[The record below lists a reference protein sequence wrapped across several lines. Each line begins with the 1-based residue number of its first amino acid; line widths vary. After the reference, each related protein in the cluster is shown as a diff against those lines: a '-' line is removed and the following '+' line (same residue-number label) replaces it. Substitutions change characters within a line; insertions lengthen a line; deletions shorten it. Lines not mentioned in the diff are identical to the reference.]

1 MINYKPQPDLN
12 ALAKRIRAI
21 NTEKGFWPPEGRN
34 WGEVCALIISELME
48 ALEAHR
54 KGKRATGGAAKFLIE
69 QHAQGVAN
77 WPDHFVK
84 LVKDTVEDELADA
97 VIRILDCHDGE
108 IDEGGGVWM
117 SCLSDNFG
125 ESLLWLISDV
135 SVAGQNLLFSD
146 FEEDFGLIR
155 ATWIAYAEAICRK
168 LEIDLWAHVE
178 AKLLYNQ
185 ARPAKHGKLY

>member
-1 MINYKPQPDLN
+1 MLNFTPQPDLN

-69 QHAQGVAN
+69 QHAQGIAN

-84 LVKDTVEDELADA
+84 LVKDTVDDELADA
-97 VIRILDCHDGE
+97 VIRILDCSGAAIFEDIADWLPDLVLDVPG
-108 IDEGGGVWM
+108 
-117 SCLSDNFG
+117 NFG
-125 ESLLWLISDV
+125 ESLLLTIKEIAHV
-135 SVAGQNLLFSD
+135 
-146 FEEDFGLIR
+146 GLNGVGFVGFYTR
-155 ATWIAYAEAICRK
+155 AEWIANIEVICRK

-178 AKLLYNQ
+178 AKILYNQ
-185 ARPAKHGKLY
+185 TRPAKHGKLY

>member
-1 MINYKPQPDLN
+1 MLNFTPQPDLN

-69 QHAQGVAN
+69 QHAQGIEN

-84 LVKDTVEDELADA
+84 LVKDTVEDEMADA
-97 VIRILDCHDGE
+97 VIRILDCSGADVFQF
-108 IDEGGGVWM
+108 DEDWVLDAM
-117 SCLSDNFG
+117 DDLPENFA
-125 ESLLWLISDV
+125 ESLLPLTKAISHI
-135 SVAGQNLLFSD
+135 GINGFSYLSQYD
-146 FEEDFGLIR
+146 TSE
-155 ATWIAYAEAICRK
+155 WISGICAICRK

-178 AKLLYNQ
+178 AKILYNQ
-185 ARPAKHGKLY
+185 TRPPKHGKLY

>member
-1 MINYKPQPDLN
+1 MMNFTPQPDLN

-69 QHAQGVAN
+69 QHAQGIAN

-84 LVKDTVEDELADA
+84 LVKDTVDDELADA
-97 VIRILDCHDGE
+97 VIRILDCSDGDVFQYSE
-108 IDEGGGVWM
+108 DWVADAMDDIPE
-117 SCLSDNFG
+117 NFA
-125 ESLLWLISDV
+125 ESLLNTISGV
-135 SVAGQNLLFSD
+135 SYVGLTGLKSLNRHDTAG
-146 FEEDFGLIR
+146 
-155 ATWIAYAEAICRK
+155 WIATIEAICRN

-178 AKLLYNQ
+178 AKILYNQ
-185 ARPAKHGKLY
+185 TRPPKHGKLY

>member
-1 MINYKPQPDLN
+1 MLNFTPQPDLN

-69 QHAQGVAN
+69 QHAQGIEN

-84 LVKDTVEDELADA
+84 LVKDTVEDEMADA
-97 VIRILDCHDGE
+97 GIRILDCHDGE
-108 IDEGGGVWM
+108 IYDGGEGWM
-117 SCLSDNFG
+117 FGMQDNFG
-125 ESLLWLISDV
+125 ENLLWVVEEIAK
-135 SVAGQNLLFSD
+135 AGQELP
-146 FEEDFGLIR
+146 FGLEGNLKNWR
-155 ATWIAYAEAICRK
+155 AEWICYIEAICRK

-178 AKLLYNQ
+178 AKILYNQ
-185 ARPAKHGKLY
+185 SRPLKHGKLY